1 MLISKSHTAIV
12 RETIERNMFPANHF
26 THKMTRSSWGRH
38 KSTKKWRNH
47 HPCVTRAHSTDVT
60 SADIWRQRYC
70 FYVNFL
76 RQKRLLMHSFNA
88 HDARTGYKAV
98 TNLVLLH
105 MKNMDTRL
113 NAEYALGLKPSCIFW
128 FRLVS
133 IFFICRST
141 RLVTTLY
148 GYFLLILLLLF
159 FHLFVFRFLVC

>member
-1 MLISKSHTAIV
+1 
-12 RETIERNMFPANHF
+12 
-26 THKMTRSSWGRH
+26 
-38 KSTKKWRNH
+38 
-47 HPCVTRAHSTDVT
+47 
-60 SADIWRQRYC
+60 
-70 FYVNFL
+70 
-76 RQKRLLMHSFNA
+76 MHSFNA

-148 GYFLLILLLLF
+148 NPACLLSSYSTSEVNIFRYGYIFFSVEIKRHYRVLISKSHTAIGRETIVQNMF
-159 FHLFVFRFLVC
+159 PTNHFTHKMTRSS